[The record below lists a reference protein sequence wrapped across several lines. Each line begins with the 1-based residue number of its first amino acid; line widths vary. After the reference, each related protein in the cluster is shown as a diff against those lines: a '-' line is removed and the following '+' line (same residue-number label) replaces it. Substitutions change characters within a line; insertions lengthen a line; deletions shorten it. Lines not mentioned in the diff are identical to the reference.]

1 LNPSRV
7 DFDSPKTFIEPAS
20 FIVIA
25 LLAGRTRLVKYFPGA
40 TNGGLFLTSGIAAAG
55 CILHDAIYDR
65 TTPSLS
71 QKVAVI
77 AFASITSGIMT
88 RSLKGR
94 VSLSFTNNLKI
105 IGMGSGVV
113 LLKELGQRVMTLQR
127 DLQTAQGRI
136 GTLNAGLQTA
146 QADLREEQRKVT
158 NLERDL
164 QTAQGRIGTLNAG
177 LQTAQADLRAEQ
189 RKVTN
194 LERALQT
201 AQGRIGTLNAGL
213 QTAQADLRA
222 EQRKVTNLERALQTA
237 QGLEVEELPIE
248 ETSTECF
255 EACEAIRDL
264 KIFTSYTKENFSLD
278 ADVQQFNLNSALG
291 FLQATPDLF
300 ATERYKELFSVNGE
314 TAIEVGKQQTIK
326 NLIQRY
332 RIPDPSLQ
340 TEEAGRL
347 INRIFTYLLLK
358 KQQFDQHSSSSSEPL
373 KEFIK
378 KILESLIDAHTNCE
392 DQVLSQIENI
402 LLDILEDMNENDIK
416 NKCGISILRYN
427 LDSLK
432 ETLVKEFA
440 DRGET
445 VELEREVKK
454 QFFTNYLGE
463 PPTFIEMGPRYGGIF
478 PNIKENASH
487 VIALTLEQIDP
498 IGYLLKEINQTGQQ
512 RILFNLMCKWYSE
525 NYFEKMDE
533 DSPLKAELQ
542 RCLGGLDA
550 SFNFSSNK
558 ESILYFLL
566 KNNIIKQV

>member
-1 LNPSRV
+1 MNPSRV

-127 DLQTAQGRI
+127 D
-136 GTLNAGLQTA
+136 
-146 QADLREEQRKVT
+146 
-158 NLERDL
+158 
-164 QTAQGRIGTLNAG
+164 
-177 LQTAQADLRAEQ
+177 
-189 RKVTN
+189 
-194 LERALQT
+194 LQT